1 MSSLIRSHQYCTDC
15 GSSDALAEYTD
26 HTYCFSCQAYMG
38 KERDFV
44 EDKYTYEYI
53 EYRGI
58 RPETF
63 SFYGVK
69 AKVDGEGKPVAMAF
83 PYENG
88 ALKIRNL
95 ERKDF
100 YSLGSMAE
108 ASLFGMDKFGAGS
121 AKAITITEGELDALS
136 VFQIM
141 GSKYPAVSIR
151 SASSA
156 GRDCSSAYEYLN
168 SFERIYLAFDND
180 EPGERATAAVARLFD
195 VNKIYHVKLTRYK
208 DANEYLERGFGSE
221 FSNAWWNSK
230 RFLPRGVLSNYSEI
244 EEVLKRENK
253 GSVAS
258 YPFLGLQDMTYGVR
272 NGEVV
277 LITAQEGVGK
287 TEVLRTIE
295 HHLLKTTDDNIA
307 IIHLEESDKRSVQ
320 GLIGLEV
327 GAPVHFPDSPVSTSD
342 QIEAYK
348 RLTKQ
353 DGRLFIYSHFGS
365 DDPDTILEIIR
376 YLAAVCNCKFITLD
390 HITMIVTGHEGD
402 DERKKLDYISTR
414 LATLTRE
421 LGFTL
426 FLVSHVNDDGKTR
439 GSRNISKVADLWLS
453 LERDTDTGSKFT
465 NLHIR
470 KNRFTGRTGTGGIL
484 EFDSEAFRLNEVKL
498 GEDIQFDPHVE
509 KAPLL
514 ETQIP

>member
-1 MSSLIRSHQYCTDC
+1 MSQLLQSHQPCSDC
-15 GSSDALAEYTD
+15 GSSDALARYDD
-26 HTYCFSCQAYMG
+26 HTYCFSCSEYRSV
-38 KERDFV
+38 ERDFV

-53 EYRGI
+53 EHRGI
-58 RPETF
+58 KPETF

-69 AKVDGEGKPVAMAF
+69 AKVDASGKPVAMAF

-88 ALKIRNL
+88 ALKVRTL
-95 ERKDF
+95 DRKDF

-141 GSKYPAVSIR
+141 GSKYPAVSVR

-156 GRDCSSAYEYLN
+156 GRDCSNAYDYLN

-208 DANEYLERGFGSE
+208 DANEYLERAAGSE

-244 EEVLKRENK
+244 EEVLKRETRA
-253 GSVAS
+253 SVAS
-258 YPFLGLQDMTYGVR
+258 YPFLGIQNMTYGIR

-295 HHLLKTTDDNIA
+295 HHLLKTTDANIA
-307 IIHLEESDKRSVQ
+307 IIHLEESEKRSVQ
-320 GLIGLEV
+320 GLVGLEL
-327 GAPVHFPDSPVSTSD
+327 GAPVHFPDSALSVQD
-342 QIEAYK
+342 QIDAYK
-348 RLTKQ
+348 KLTKQ
-353 DGRLFIYSHFGS
+353 DGRLYVYSQFGS

-376 YLAAVCNCKFITLD
+376 YLAAVCNCKYIALD

-439 GSRNISKVADLWLS
+439 GSRNISKVADLWIA
-453 LERDTDTGSKFT
+453 LERDTDGGSKFT
-465 NLHIR
+465 NISIR
-470 KNRFTGRTGTGGIL
+470 KNRFTGRTGSGGTL
-484 EFDSEAFRLNEVKL
+484 EFDPEAFRLNEVKL
-498 GEDIQFDPHVE
+498 QEDIEFNPEV
-509 KAPLL
+509 
-514 ETQIP
+514 TT